1 MKSYLSCSDFLRL
14 FRGYFHTCLA
24 PQIPIF
30 SSSCSRLA
38 LFCLKHHF
46 HRKNQM
52 KNYPQHFHDFFVH
65 FSSTLISKKSNC
77 CMKISSNV
85 LLKKSSF
92 GGLSMLVKYWVAN
105 LSDYVLKL
113 VISIKIKKNSFVYS
127 ASQAVNQLRHY

>member
-1 MKSYLSCSDFLRL
+1 MRSYLSCSYFLRL
-14 FRGYFHTCLA
+14 FRWYFHFMFG

-46 HRKNQM
+46 HVKNQK

-113 VISIKIKKNSFVYS
+113 VISIKFMKNSFVYS

>member
-14 FRGYFHTCLA
+14 FRWYFHSCLA
-24 PQIPIF
+24 PRSRFF

-46 HRKNQM
+46 HRKNQK

-113 VISIKIKKNSFVYS
+113 VISIKFMKNSFVYS